1 MTGTTIIGFIPI
13 LIFLAIY
20 ILLIF
25 VLIKLIKWNPKQT
38 DTSEVEKITIELEQL
53 RIESAEKLQVLTGQL
68 KEAKNRMASIEKI
81 LQEVE

>member
-1 MTGTTIIGFIPI
+1 MSGTTIIGFIPI